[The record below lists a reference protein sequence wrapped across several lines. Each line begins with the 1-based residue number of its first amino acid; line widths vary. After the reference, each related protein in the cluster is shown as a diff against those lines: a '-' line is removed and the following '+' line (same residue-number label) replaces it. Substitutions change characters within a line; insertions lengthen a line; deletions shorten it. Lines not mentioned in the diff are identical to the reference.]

1 MPLDEAFTW
10 FASKIKNTRYCA
22 VLLKKINVLLF
33 YVHLSV
39 YAVCV
44 CVCVC
49 VHKSQKRAAGVTRSY
64 KPPNVGAGP

>member
-44 CVCVC
+44 CVCVSTKARRGQLELH
-49 VHKSQKRAAGVTRSY
+49 VVISH
-64 KPPNVGAGP
+64 PM